1 MAPSNNR
8 RDDNG
13 ARAVHFRG
21 VRKRPWGRYA
31 AEIRDPWKKV
41 RLWLGTFDTAE
52 EAARAYDTAAI
63 SLRGPKAKTN
73 FAYSTPSSSSSLHNN
88 QSSSQNSSTVES
100 LPSAAPVTR
109 SGDLDLRASLLP
121 RPGVSVGRR
130 VFNGG
135 KPRSERRQSP
145 SVKNGGKKEDGAEAR
160 TAMSDSD
167 SSSSAVLDG
176 ETQAPPPPPP
186 FPPAATAA
194 RRPFLPDLNLPPP
207 LDDDEQPQQIGF

>member
-100 LPSAAPVTR
+100 WPSAAPVTR

-121 RPGVSVGRR
+121 LPGVSVGPGFQWWKTPVRAPAESFREKRR
-130 VFNGG
+130 KKRGRR
-135 KPRSERRQSP
+135 RSANRHER
-145 SVKNGGKKEDGAEAR
+145 
-160 TAMSDSD
+160 
-167 SSSSAVLDG
+167 
-176 ETQAPPPPPP
+176 
-186 FPPAATAA
+186 F
-194 RRPFLPDLNLPPP
+194 
-207 LDDDEQPQQIGF
+207 

>member
-8 RDDNG
+8 RDENG
-13 ARAVHFRG
+13 ERGVHFRG

-73 FAYSTPSSSSSLHNN
+73 FAYSSPSSSSSLHNN

-100 LPSAAPVTR
+100 WSSAAPVSR
-109 SGDLDLRASLLP
+109 SGDLELHASFLP
-121 RPGVSVGRR
+121 RIGVSTGRR
-130 VFNGG
+130 GFNGG
-135 KPRSERRQSP
+135 NPRSERRRSL
-145 SVKNGGKKEDGAEAR
+145 SEKNGGRKAEGAEAR
-160 TAMSDSD
+160 TALSDSD
-167 SSSSAVLDG
+167 SSSAILDG
-176 ETQAPPPPPP
+176 DAQAPPPPPP
-186 FPPAATAA
+186 AAK
-194 RRPFLPDLNLPPP
+194 RPFLLDLNLPPP
-207 LDDDEQPQQIGF
+207 LDDDDEQPQQIGF

>member
-13 ARAVHFRG
+13 ARGVHFRG

-73 FAYSTPSSSSSLHNN
+73 FAYSSPSSSSSLHNN

-100 LPSAAPVTR
+100 WPSAAPVTR
-109 SGDLDLRASLLP
+109 SGDLELPASFLP
-121 RPGVSVGRR
+121 RLGVSTGRR
-130 VFNGG
+130 VLNGG
-135 KPRSERRQSP
+135 NPRAGRRRSLSE
-145 SVKNGGKKEDGAEAR
+145 KNSGRKAEGAEAR
-160 TAMSDSD
+160 TTLSDSD

-176 ETQAPPPPPP
+176 ETQALPPPPP
-186 FPPAATAA
+186 AAAKK
-194 RRPFLPDLNLPPP
+194 PFLLDLNLPPP
-207 LDDDEQPQQIGF
+207 LDDDEEPQQIGS